1 MYALVNGQGSIRR
14 RAATSMVISGVVES
28 ANAPRAAAVKIRA
41 ALLGEPTGRGVLKS
55 SSPMVVRIAQAQIP
69 DEAACD

>member
-1 MYALVNGQGSIRR
+1 MLLRTVRGSIRK

-28 ANAPRAAAVKIRA
+28 ANAPRAAVVKIRA

-55 SSPMVVRIAQAQIP
+55 CSPRVVRIAQEQMP